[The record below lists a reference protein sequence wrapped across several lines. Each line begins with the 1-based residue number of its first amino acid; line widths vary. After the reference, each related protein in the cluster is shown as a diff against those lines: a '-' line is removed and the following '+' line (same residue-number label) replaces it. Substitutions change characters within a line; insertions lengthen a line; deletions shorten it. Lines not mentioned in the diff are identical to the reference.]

1 MTSEADAIREFNE
14 KANADEA
21 NANALKK
28 LCKGTGFTIYPQQ
41 LSEPGKPCSPDD
53 PITYAVYD
61 DSEEPHES
69 NYYGMLAH
77 GFDSVADALAY
88 IREITK
94 ARIQ

>member
-28 LCKGTGFTIYPQQ
+28 LCKGTDFTIYPQQ
-41 LSEPGKPCSPDD
+41 LSEPGKPCSPD
-53 PITYAVYD
+53 
-61 DSEEPHES
+61 
-69 NYYGMLAH
+69 G
-77 GFDSVADALAY
+77 VADALAY